1 MMRSPGTGITR
12 LRVKPARASNSRY
25 PHDSC
30 PKARAAAEQALQ
42 LDETIAEAHNS
53 LAAVRN
59 LYDWNWPG
67 SEQEFRRA
75 LELNPNYAVAHQWYA
90 TLLSCVGRHEEAL
103 REVLWAREL
112 DPLSLV
118 INAFVGFIHMR
129 ARRYDQAI
137 EACTRAVDL
146 DLNNPFGRW
155 MLARSL
161 DAADRIREALAQS
174 EEAVRLSGNRSPYT
188 AHLGYAYARAGDSHR
203 ACAVLAQLR
212 KRSRTEYIS
221 PYHFALIHVGLN
233 QSDLA
238 FEWLEKAYGERTA
251 RLTGELF
258 ERLFDPF
265 RSDPRFQ
272 DLVRRIG
279 LPPWHASA
287 LPEVRSR

>member
-1 MMRSPGTGITR
+1 VGARTG
-12 LRVKPARASNSRY
+12 
-25 PHDSC
+25 
-30 PKARAAAEQALQ
+30 
-42 LDETIAEAHNS
+42 
-53 LAAVRN
+53 
-59 LYDWNWPG
+59 
-67 SEQEFRRA
+67 
-75 LELNPNYAVAHQWYA
+75 
-90 TLLSCVGRHEEAL
+90 
-103 REVLWAREL
+103 
-112 DPLSLV
+112 PLSLV

-146 DLNNPFGRW
+146 DPNNPFGRW

-174 EEAVRLSGNRSPYT
+174 EEAARLSGNRSAYT

-203 ACAVLAQLR
+203 ACAVLDQLR
-212 KRSRTEYIS
+212 ERSRTEYIS
-221 PYHFALIHVGLN
+221 PYHFALIHMGLN
-233 QSDLA
+233 QGDLA

-279 LPPWHASA
+279 LP
-287 LPEVRSR
+287 L